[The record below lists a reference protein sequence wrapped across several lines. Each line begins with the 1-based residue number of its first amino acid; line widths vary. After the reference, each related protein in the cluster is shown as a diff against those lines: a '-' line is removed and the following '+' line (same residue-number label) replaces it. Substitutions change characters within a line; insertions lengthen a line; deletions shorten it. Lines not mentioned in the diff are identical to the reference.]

1 MNMLASFLK
10 YLEIERGYS
19 AYTLRSYGD
28 DVRQFMLFC
37 GFDSEN
43 PTYSAITHRHVRSWL
58 SALISQGI
66 STRSANRKLSS
77 LRSFFKFLIREG
89 VVKTNPLS
97 KVVSPKISK
106 RLPEFV
112 PESDMGKLE
121 PEILF
126 DDSYEGQRNL
136 LIISLF
142 YMTGMRLSELVGL
155 KTDSLDLAS
164 DSIKVIGKG
173 SKERII
179 PIHPDLKPIISRYN
193 SLRGDI
199 DINNSLSYFLT
210 IKGEPVYPK
219 LVYRVVKHYLSMITP
234 LQKKSPHV
242 LRHTFATHLLN
253 QGADLNAIKELL
265 GHANLSATQVYTHST
280 FEKLKRNYNQAHP
293 RA

>member
-10 YLEIERGYS
+10 HLEIERGYS

-37 GFDSEN
+37 GFETEPPNYPS
-43 PTYSAITHRHVRSWL
+43 ITHRHVRAWVSH
-58 SALISQGI
+58 LISQGI
-66 STRSANRKLSS
+66 TPRSANRKLSS

-97 KVVSPKISK
+97 KVLSPKISK

-112 PESDMGKLE
+112 PDSDMQKFDTE
-121 PEILF
+121 VLF
-126 DDSYEGQRNL
+126 DNSFEGQRNL
-136 LIISLF
+136 LIVSLL

-155 KTDSLDLAS
+155 RVDSVNLAS
-164 DSIKVIGKG
+164 DSIRVIGKG
-173 SKERII
+173 NKERLI
-179 PIHPDLKPIISRYN
+179 PLHPKLRPIIINYN
-193 SLRGDI
+193 SVRSKVDTKG
-199 DINNSLSYFLT
+199 SKAYFLT
-210 IKGEPVYPK
+210 VKGEPVYSK

-234 LQKKSPHV
+234 LQKRSPHV
-242 LRHTFATHLLN
+242 LRHSFATHLLN

-265 GHANLSATQVYTHST
+265 GHASLSATQVYTHST

>member
-1 MNMLASFLK
+1 MLASFLK

-28 DVRQFMLFC
+28 DVRQFVLFC
-37 GFDSEN
+37 VLDPEKAD
-43 PTYSAITHRHVRSWL
+43 YSLITHRHIRAWVSNM
-58 SALISQGI
+58 ISQGV
-66 STRSANRKLSS
+66 TPRSANRKLSS

-89 VVKTNPLS
+89 VVKTNPLG

-112 PESDMGKLE
+112 PESDMNKLE
-121 PEILF
+121 PEVLF
-126 DDSYEGQRNL
+126 DNSFEGKRNF

-142 YMTGMRLSELVGL
+142 YMTGMRSSELVGL
-155 KTDSLDLAS
+155 RTDSLSFAS
-164 DSIKVIGKG
+164 DSIRVVGKG
-173 SKERII
+173 NKERLI
-179 PIHPDLKPIISRYN
+179 PLHPDLKPIINKYN
-193 SLRGDI
+193 DVRKEV
-199 DINNSLSYFLT
+199 DINNSQSYFLT
-210 IKGEPVYPK
+210 KKGEPVYPK

-234 LQKKSPHV
+234 LQKCSPHV

>member
-37 GFDSEN
+37 GLDPEVVD
-43 PTYSAITHRHVRSWL
+43 YSSITHRHIRAWVSH
-58 SALISQGI
+58 LISQGV
-66 STRSANRKLSS
+66 TPRSANRKLSS

-89 VVKTNPLS
+89 KVKTNPLS
-97 KVVSPKISK
+97 KVVSPKVSK

-112 PESDMGKLE
+112 PESDMQKFE
-121 PEILF
+121 PEVLF
-126 DDSYEGQRNL
+126 DSSYEGQRNL
-136 LIISLF
+136 LMISLF
-142 YMTGMRLSELVGL
+142 YMTGIRLSELVGL
-155 KTDSLDLAS
+155 KADSISSAS
-164 DSIKVIGKG
+164 DSVRVIGKG
-173 SKERII
+173 GKERLI
-179 PIHPDLKPIISRYN
+179 PIHPDLKPIIKKYN
-193 SLRGDI
+193 EVRKNVDV
-199 DINNSLSYFLT
+199 NNSQSYFLT

-219 LVYRVVKHYLSMITP
+219 LVYRVVTHYLSMITP
-234 LQKKSPHV
+234 LQKRSPHV

>member
-1 MNMLASFLK
+1 MLASFLK

-28 DVRQFMLFC
+28 DVRQFVLFC
-37 GFDSEN
+37 VLDPEKAD
-43 PTYSAITHRHVRSWL
+43 YSLITHRHVRAWVSNM
-58 SALISQGI
+58 ISQGV
-66 STRSANRKLSS
+66 TPRSANRKLSS

-89 VVKTNPLS
+89 VVKTNPLG

-112 PESDMGKLE
+112 PESDMNKLE
-121 PEILF
+121 PEVLF
-126 DDSYEGQRNL
+126 DNSFEGKRNL

-142 YMTGMRLSELVGL
+142 YMTGMRSSELVGL
-155 KTDSLDLAS
+155 KTDSLSFAS
-164 DSIKVIGKG
+164 DSIRVVGKG
-173 SKERII
+173 NKERLI
-179 PIHPDLKPIISRYN
+179 PLHPDLKPIINKYN
-193 SLRGDI
+193 DVRKEV
-199 DINNSLSYFLT
+199 DINNSQSYFLT
-210 IKGEPVYPK
+210 KKGEPVYPK

-234 LQKKSPHV
+234 LQKCSPHV

>member
-1 MNMLASFLK
+1 MLDSFLK

-28 DVRQFMLFC
+28 DVRQFVLFC
-37 GFDSEN
+37 GLDPDTANF
-43 PTYSAITHRHVRSWL
+43 SAITHRHIRTWVSHM
-58 SALISQGI
+58 ISQGI
-66 STRSANRKLSS
+66 TPRSVNRKLSS

-97 KVVSPKISK
+97 RVVSPKISK

-112 PESDMGKLE
+112 PESDMNKLE
-121 PEILF
+121 PDVLF
-126 DDSYEGQRNL
+126 DSSFEGQRNL

-155 KTDSLDLAS
+155 KTNSISLAS
-164 DSIKVIGKG
+164 DSVRVIGKG
-173 SKERII
+173 NKERLI
-179 PIHPDLKPIISRYN
+179 PIHPDLKPIINKYN
-193 SLRGDI
+193 EARKDI
-199 DINNSLSYFLT
+199 DVNKAPVYFLT
-210 IKGEPVYPK
+210 VKGEPIYSK
-219 LVYRVVKHYLSMITP
+219 LVYRIVKHYLSMITP
-234 LQKKSPHV
+234 LQKCSPHV

>member
-1 MNMLASFLK
+1 MLASYLK

-28 DVRQFMLFC
+28 DVRQFVLFC
-37 GFDSEN
+37 VLDPEKAD
-43 PTYSAITHRHVRSWL
+43 YSLITHRHVRAWVSNM
-58 SALISQGI
+58 ISQGV
-66 STRSANRKLSS
+66 TPRSANRKLSS

-89 VVKTNPLS
+89 VVKTNPLG

-112 PESDMGKLE
+112 PESDMNKLE
-121 PEILF
+121 PEVLF
-126 DDSYEGQRNL
+126 DNSFEGQRNL

-142 YMTGMRLSELVGL
+142 YMTGMRSSELVGL
-155 KTDSLDLAS
+155 KTDSLSFAS
-164 DSIKVIGKG
+164 DSIRVVGKG
-173 SKERII
+173 NKERLI
-179 PIHPDLKPIISRYN
+179 PIHPDLKPIINKYN
-193 SLRGDI
+193 DVRKEV
-199 DINNSLSYFLT
+199 DINSSQSYFLT
-210 IKGEPVYPK
+210 KKGEPVYPK

-234 LQKKSPHV
+234 LQKRSPHV

>member
-1 MNMLASFLK
+1 MLASFLK

-28 DVRQFMLFC
+28 DVRQFVLFC
-37 GFDSEN
+37 VLDPEKAD
-43 PTYSAITHRHVRSWL
+43 YSLITHRHIRAWVSNM
-58 SALISQGI
+58 ISQGV
-66 STRSANRKLSS
+66 TPRSANRKLSS

-112 PESDMGKLE
+112 PESDMSKLE
-121 PEILF
+121 PEVLF
-126 DDSYEGQRNL
+126 DNTFEGQRNL
-136 LIISLF
+136 LIITLF

-155 KTDSLDLAS
+155 KTDSLSFAS
-164 DSIKVIGKG
+164 DSIRVVGKG
-173 SKERII
+173 NKERLI
-179 PIHPDLKPIISRYN
+179 PLHPDLKPIINKYN
-193 SLRGDI
+193 DVRKEV
-199 DINNSLSYFLT
+199 DINNSQSYFLT
-210 IKGEPVYPK
+210 KKGEPVYPK

-234 LQKKSPHV
+234 LQKCSPHV

>member
-37 GFDSEN
+37 GLHPNTVD
-43 PTYSAITHRHVRSWL
+43 YSSITHRHVRAWVSQ
-58 SALISQGI
+58 LISKGV
-66 STRSANRKLSS
+66 TPRSANRKLSS

-112 PESDMGKLE
+112 PESDMDKLE
-121 PEILF
+121 SKELF
-126 DDSYEGQRNL
+126 DNSFEGNRNL

-155 KTDSLDLAS
+155 KTDSISLAS
-164 DSIKVIGKG
+164 DSIRVIGKG
-173 SKERII
+173 NKERLI
-179 PIHPDLKPIISRYN
+179 PIHPDLKPIIIKYN
-193 SLRGDI
+193 DI
-199 DINNSLSYFLT
+199 RKEVDVNSSQSYFLT
-210 IKGEPVYPK
+210 PKGEPVYPK

-234 LQKKSPHV
+234 LQKRSPHV
-242 LRHTFATHLLN
+242 LRHSFATHLLN

-265 GHANLSATQVYTHST
+265 GHANLLATQVYTHST